1 MTKRLF
7 AILVL
12 ISCLSFS
19 QEAKVYEGV
28 LRDEKDKTTIPFAHF
43 QGEGYGFISDKQGRF
58 NIKMDRPTDS
68 LKFLISAIGYASK
81 EVFLKSSK
89 GNLIYLL
96 PKNISLGEIIL
107 DYENPALVLINK
119 VIDNIPINYPTQFEQ
134 LYGEFNENTYWDS
147 LNTKPIY
154 KANATI
160 RADKFSYSK
169 KNSLG
174 NVELLRKNIRYY
186 DFDSLGIRFYGGV
199 HRVHYADFVKARK
212 DILSKNKA
220 KKYEIRINDTLSF
233 KDMNVAKLSFQN
245 KHVRGTVYINLEN
258 YALVRVERHI
268 DPVTIKNPLGF
279 LKNYQRT
286 YYHEVID
293 YSRGIDDKW
302 RINFMH
308 YTTGFKIKRQNK
320 EIHLDDTFFLEKA
333 QKGMTVIPENKRI
346 LYSDVLLN
354 KIDFDSIESPNKRE
368 KLFRVLSRFRFSI
381 SLSIIPFS
389 INQYNLVSPELG
401 LNKTE
406 TDRKDYEV
414 VFDFQNDFKIKN
426 NWGLR
431 ISSTSSFN
439 KRRFENT
446 GLGVW
451 KEGEIN
457 LNGRWS
463 YGLSTLMEYRKLRA
477 DRNEITLDETFFYK
491 NKSFDS
497 GHIEY
502 FSEQRDFGLSI
513 GLGLYYQWRK
523 NTIIGFYGSY
533 FHSLDGQYG
542 LFLQEKN
549 EFWFW
554 NKARIFDKKAISS
567 VHDRILENNF
577 QFGIKYIFRF

>member
-28 LRDEKDKTTIPFAHF
+28 LRDEKDNTKISFAHF
-43 QGEGYGFISDKQGRF
+43 RGEGYGFISDKQGRF
-58 NIKMDRPTDS
+58 KIKMDRPNDS

-89 GNLIYLL
+89 ENLIYLR
-96 PKNISLGEIIL
+96 PKNVALEEIIL
-107 DYENPALVLINK
+107 DYENPALVLIKK
-119 VIDNIPINYPTQFEQ
+119 VVENIPINYPTQFEQ
-134 LYGEFNENTYWDS
+134 LYGVFNENTYRDS
-147 LNTKPIY
+147 LKTKPIY
-154 KANATI
+154 KLIAKI
-160 RADKFSYSK
+160 RADKFSYER
-169 KNSLG
+169 KNTLG
-174 NVELLRKNIRYY
+174 NVELQEEGVQVY
-186 DFDSLGIRFYGGV
+186 DLDSLDIRFYGGAHV
-199 HRVHYADFVKARK
+199 AHSRDFVMGRK
-212 DILSKNKA
+212 NFLAKNKI
-220 KKYEIRINDTLSF
+220 KRFELEITDTLVYNDINVAALSF
-233 KDMNVAKLSFQN
+233 KNNVVK
-245 KHVRGTVYINLEN
+245 GTAYIDLQT
-258 YALVRVERHI
+258 YALVRVERYI
-268 DPVTIKNPLGF
+268 DPTTIKNPLGF
-279 LKNYQRT
+279 LKNHQRT

-302 RINFMH
+302 RINFIH
-308 YTTGFKIKRQNK
+308 YKTGFKIKRQNK
-320 EIHLDDTFFLEKA
+320 EVHLDDTFFLEKVE
-333 QKGMTVIPENKRI
+333 KGITVIPENKRI
-346 LYSDVLLN
+346 LYSDILLN
-354 KIDFDSIESPNKRE
+354 KIDFDSLASPNKKE
-368 KLFRVLSRFRFSI
+368 KLFRALSRFRFSI
-381 SLSIIPFS
+381 SFSIIPFS

-406 TDRKDYEV
+406 TNRKDYEV
-414 VFDFQNDFKIKN
+414 LFDSQNDFKIKN

-431 ISSTSSFN
+431 ISSARSFN

-446 GLGVW
+446 GLGIW

-457 LNGRWS
+457 LNGRWN
-463 YGLSTLMEYRKLRA
+463 YELSTLMEYRKLRVNH
-477 DRNEITLDETFFYK
+477 NEITLGETIFYK

-533 FHSLDGQYG
+533 FHSLEGQYG

-554 NKARIFDKKAISS
+554 NKARIFDKKALSS